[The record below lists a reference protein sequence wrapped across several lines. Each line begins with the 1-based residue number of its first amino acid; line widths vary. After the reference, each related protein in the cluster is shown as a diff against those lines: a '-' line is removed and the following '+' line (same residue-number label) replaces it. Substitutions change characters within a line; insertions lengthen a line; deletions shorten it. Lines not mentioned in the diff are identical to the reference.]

1 MVVRRP
7 DQRREVEDHEQTVQL
22 TIEHR
27 SSGGLLP
34 ALTAAAIIV
43 GVGVGG
49 ALLFWS
55 PNAAPADG
63 LATAPAASPASTAS
77 RSPTAAPTSAA
88 AVPTTLSQQ
97 AAADADTVRT
107 LAGRWVPQLS
117 AKSTG
122 MTVGGVRYDEARILA
137 DFRAVHAKYP
147 DAALLRSGDYRSF
160 TQPGYWVVVLARTF
174 DDAAA
179 ANAWCDRQGFDPDN
193 CFAKRLSRTGGPK
206 GNTVARR

>member
-7 DQRREVEDHEQTVQL
+7 DRRREVEDHEQTVQL

-49 ALLFWS
+49 ALLFWA
-55 PNAAPADG
+55 PNAAPTDG
-63 LATAPAASPASTAS
+63 LATSPASTVS
-77 RSPTAAPTSAA
+77 GSPTAAPTSAA

-97 AAADADTVRT
+97 VAADADTVRT
-107 LAGRWVPQLS
+107 LADRWVPQLS
-117 AKSTG
+117 ATSTG

-137 DFRAVHAKYP
+137 DFRAVHATYP